1 MKTMVIIRFDRYIK
15 GYYWLYTLQQSKID
29 MGKRLVSQGRRST
42 HDGFSHGFV
51 IFVSHGFVNFL
62 EFLPINADQYLLY
75 P

>member
-1 MKTMVIIRFDRYIK
+1 MVIIRFDRDKK
-15 GYYWLYTLQQSKID
+15 GYYWLYMLQQSEID

-51 IFVSHGFVNFL
+51 NLL